1 MLKNI
6 LCIIAF
12 FYIQGILGGL
22 LGPNLRF
29 DAEGNVLNKD
39 VPMDFMKLVAS
50 KVKGEKDGKTKE
62 VVEVQSQILTFG
74 TKFVL
79 QTQISKIPNPYHF
92 FRFFRP
98 EYFFGTMG
106 FESSGFK
113 FMVEMRISN

>member
-6 LCIIAF
+6 FCIIAF

-50 KVKGEKDGKTKE
+50 KVKAEKDGKTKE
-62 VVEVQSQILTFG
+62 VVEVKSKFLIFG
-74 TKFVL
+74 TKLVL
-79 QTQISKIPNPYHF
+79 QTQISKI
-92 FRFFRP
+92 
-98 EYFFGTMG
+98 
-106 FESSGFK
+106 
-113 FMVEMRISN
+113 

>member
-6 LCIIAF
+6 FCIIAF

-50 KVKGEKDGKTKE
+50 KVKGQKDEKTKE
-62 VVEVQSQILTFG
+62 VAEVQSQILT
-74 TKFVL
+74 
-79 QTQISKIPNPYHF
+79 
-92 FRFFRP
+92 
-98 EYFFGTMG
+98 
-106 FESSGFK
+106 SGIK
-113 FMVEMRISN
+113 LIL